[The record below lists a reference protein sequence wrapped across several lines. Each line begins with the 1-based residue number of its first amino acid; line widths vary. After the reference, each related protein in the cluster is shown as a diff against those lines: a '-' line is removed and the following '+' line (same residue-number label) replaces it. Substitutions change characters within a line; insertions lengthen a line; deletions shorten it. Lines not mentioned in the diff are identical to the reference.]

1 MYWKKAVLISLLALG
16 FGIANAQVH
25 RCKDATGKLIF
36 SDRPC
41 DVGQSGGQVLRKRTQ
56 EEILQERE
64 QAYEAESRKQD
75 RLIAEQEREFV
86 ERERRIRQ
94 QQAHPQVQQAGN
106 DWQSRKDRENAATSA
121 GSITNNGGR
130 WDANARAERAAK
142 YREELRKRGP
152 EPEPETEEFKV
163 KGCNASGC
171 IDTRGGTYTG
181 GAIMRR
187 NDGRQCSRSGN
198 TIVCD

>member
-1 MYWKKAVLISLLALG
+1 MYWQKAVFISVLALG
-16 FGIANAQVH
+16 AGVANAQVH

-41 DVGQSGGQVLRKRTQ
+41 DAGQSGSQILRERTQ
-56 EEILQERE
+56 AEILQERE

-75 RLIAEQEREFV
+75 RRMSEQEREFA
-86 ERERRIRQ
+86 EQERRIRP
-94 QQAHPQVQQAGN
+94 QQAQPQQTGN
-106 DWQSRKDRENAATSA
+106 DWQLRKDRENAATSA
-121 GSITNNGGR
+121 RSITSDGGR
-130 WDANARAERAAK
+130 WDTNAQAERAAK
-142 YREELRKRGP
+142 HREEMRKRGP
-152 EPEPETEEFKV
+152 EPQPEPEEFRV
-163 KGCNASGC
+163 KSCNANGC